1 MKSITALE
9 FAKFPTYIL
18 YFTMTNVSNVCLRT
32 DVPYAFPSIKWR
44 QDVGRDQVEFFFF
57 SIFFDIS
64 QILLKMMTDR
74 LPLQCPPPSDY
85 PAYLFRFPPTEQLQV
100 TVL

>member
-1 MKSITALE
+1 MEVEGLLLRNLKMKSITALE

-44 QDVGRDQVEFFFF
+44 QDVGRDQVEFFR
-57 SIFFDIS
+57 IS
-64 QILLKMMTDR
+64 FVYPLNTVKILLKTITYTF
-74 LPLQCPPPSDY
+74 PLMCPPP
-85 PAYLFRFPPTEQLQV
+85 
-100 TVL
+100 